1 MQRNKSTILST
12 SVIVHNLLT
21 PNIKNTPPWYGGNSD
36 IRQRVPHTL
45 DRYLEMPPR
54 RAKPTMM
61 QRQPGAARSTSPP
74 PKPKKTTGLSSR
86 GYWVLKADLSDA
98 ELVALR
104 RETTMAPV
112 QAPGG
117 VAAALGAPPVEFP
130 LWRET
135 PTRLYLPKFF
145 GLQRFGAPPP
155 EAVTIDAGDR
165 IDLRF
170 AGAIR
175 EEQRRPLD
183 AFLEAARDPA
193 RMGGILSLPCGFGK
207 TVAALYAVAALGV
220 RTMVVVHK
228 DFLLNQWR
236 ERIAEFLPDAK
247 VGIVK
252 AKAVEVAGMDVVLA
266 SLQSLSMKQY
276 EADVFAG
283 IGFLIIDECHRVGT
297 EVFSRALHKTNF
309 RYSLG
314 ISATVNRKD
323 GMTKAFIA
331 FLGDVLFRGA
341 RREDDVLVVQRR
353 FYDASPDYSREVM
366 IGSIGKPNVSRMINN
381 IAEFPPRT
389 AAVVDAINEL
399 VRRQPGRK
407 VLVLSDRKAQLTDV
421 RAGLEASG
429 TGVTS
434 GFYWGGMK
442 RPALAESEG
451 KQVMLAT
458 FSYAAEGMDVPG
470 LDTLILASP
479 KSDIEQS
486 VGRILRQKAGD
497 RAITPLVYDFVDAFS
512 LFERQGAKRAAF
524 YRKFKYRIFRDL
536 DAALGTRDAAA
547 VGDEEDD
554 EEDDDNGGIPKP
566 LEFLDDGEE

>member
-1 MQRNKSTILST
+1 MGLHELELRNFRAFNEFLFEPDRDAITVLLSPNGTGKTTILEAVYALATASSFRT
-12 SVIVHNLLT
+12 NAASDLIRSGESMAEVHGVLFHQERRVRVDLVVT
-21 PNIKNTPPWYGGNSD
+21 RGVRNTTKRMLVNG
-36 IRQRVPHTL
+36 QR
-45 DRYLEMPPR
+45 PR
-54 RAKPTMM
+54 
-61 QRQPGAARSTSPP
+61 
-74 PKPKKTTGLSSR
+74 SR
-86 GYWVLKADLSDA
+86 ADLSDA
-98 ELVALR
+98 LPLTIFTPEGVDVVRQGPEHRRTFLTNLLTDVDLATGDVIERFNRILNQRNALIRSWQGERPSFAQRDELEVWTIDFAAVSDELVGYRQRTLRDLEPLVVHFYQQLAESDDEVSVAYEQSWSGSLIDALNSALANDCHRGHTTVGPQRDDVRVILDGRDTRRQASQGEQRSLALALR
-104 RETTMAPV
+104 
-112 QAPGG
+112 
-117 VAAALGAPPVEFP
+117 L
-130 LWRET
+130 
-135 PTRLYLPKFF
+135 
-145 GLQRFGAPPP
+145 
-155 EAVTIDAGDR
+155 AG
-165 IDLRF
+165 
-170 AGAIR
+170 
-175 EEQRRPLD
+175 
-183 AFLEAARDPA
+183 
-193 RMGGILSLPCGFGK
+193 
-207 TVAALYAVAALGV
+207 
-220 RTMVVVHK
+220 H
-228 DFLLNQWR
+228 
-236 ERIAEFLPDAK
+236 
-247 VGIVK
+247 
-252 AKAVEVAGMDVVLA
+252 
-266 SLQSLSMKQY
+266 
-276 EADVFAG
+276 
-283 IGFLIIDECHRVGT
+283 
-297 EVFSRALHKTNF
+297 
-309 RYSLG
+309 
-314 ISATVNRKD
+314 
-323 GMTKAFIA
+323 
-331 FLGDVLFRGA
+331 
-341 RREDDVLVVQRR
+341 
-353 FYDASPDYSREVM
+353 
-366 IGSIGKPNVSRMINN
+366 
-381 IAEFPPRT
+381 
-389 AAVVDAINEL
+389 EL